1 MSKATAFLASAA
13 IAIAL
18 AGPASGQESAT
29 PASAGQP
36 WLNPGLS
43 PEARA
48 RAAVEAMTLDEKLR
62 LIFGYSD
69 QAVTEISKVP
79 DDIVSQELKAYVQT
93 RAVKGSAGFVP
104 GVPRLGIPDQWQTD
118 ASMGVRNSLIPST
131 ALPSSL
137 ATAAS
142 FDPAVPRAGGVM
154 IGAETRATGHNTMLS
169 GGLNLA
175 RDPRNGRYFEYT
187 GEDPLLAGTMAGSLI
202 DGIQSNKIIST
213 IKHYAV
219 NDTETQRTTL
229 DVTISAEALRQSD
242 LLAFE
247 FAIERGSPGSVMC
260 SYNLINGRWGCEN
273 DYLLNTVLKGDWGYK
288 GFVMSDWGAVHS
300 TAPAANNGLDQ
311 FTGFCCVTDNPR
323 FAPPAMK
330 AALQSGAISQ
340 TRLDNMVERILWALF
355 AKGAVD
361 NPVKAGPIDYAAHA
375 MVSQKAAEESLVLLK
390 NDGDLL
396 PLRGVKS
403 VAVIGGNAD
412 KGVMAGGGSSDV
424 TPVGG
429 AVMID
434 EHTFM
439 PSAPLAALKS
449 ELPRAKVSFDAG
461 SDLASAAALAAAS
474 DVAIVFVTQH
484 DSEGYD
490 GHLELQG
497 NQDALVAAVAKANP
511 KTVVVVESGGA
522 VFMPWASDVPAIL
535 EAFYPGIRGGPAIAR
550 ILTGKVNPSGHL
562 PISFPASS
570 DQLAHPDLPGLGLP
584 GETPT
589 HITYD
594 EGAAVGYKWYDVKG
608 YKPLWAFGHGLSYTS
623 FALSGLTALP
633 DGKSVKV
640 GFSMRNSG
648 KRAGKGVAQVYVA
661 PADWKKAGWEAPKR
675 LGAFAKT
682 DLKPG
687 KARQIELNVDPRLLA
702 TYEAANNNWHIKAG
716 TYHLMVGQASD
727 MEMQNVDVTLSD

>member
-1 MSKATAFLASAA
+1 
-13 IAIAL
+13 
-18 AGPASGQESAT
+18 
-29 PASAGQP
+29 
-36 WLNPGLS
+36 
-43 PEARA
+43 
-48 RAAVEAMTLDEKLR
+48 
-62 LIFGYSD
+62 
-69 QAVTEISKVP
+69 
-79 DDIVSQELKAYVQT
+79 
-93 RAVKGSAGFVP
+93 
-104 GVPRLGIPDQWQTD
+104 
-118 ASMGVRNSLIPST
+118 
-131 ALPSSL
+131 
-137 ATAAS
+137 
-142 FDPAVPRAGGVM
+142 
-154 IGAETRATGHNTMLS
+154 
-169 GGLNLA
+169 
-175 RDPRNGRYFEYT
+175 
-187 GEDPLLAGTMAGSLI
+187 
-202 DGIQSNKIIST
+202 
-213 IKHYAV
+213 
-219 NDTETQRTTL
+219 
-229 DVTISAEALRQSD
+229 
-242 LLAFE
+242 
-247 FAIERGSPGSVMC
+247 
-260 SYNLINGRWGCEN
+260 
-273 DYLLNTVLKGDWGYK
+273 
-288 GFVMSDWGAVHS
+288 
-300 TAPAANNGLDQ
+300 
-311 FTGFCCVTDNPR
+311 
-323 FAPPAMK
+323 MK

-355 AKGAVD
+355 AKGPVD
-361 NPVKAGPIDYAAHA
+361 NPVKAGSIDYAAHA
-375 MVSQKAAEESLVLLK
+375 LVSQKAAEESLVLLK

-439 PSAPLAALKS
+439 PSPPLAALKS

-594 EGAAVGYKWYDVKG
+594 EGATVGYKWYDVKG

-682 DLKPG
+682 ELKPG
-687 KARQIELNVDPRLLA
+687 KARQIELSVDPRLLA

-716 TYHLMVGQASD
+716 TYRLMVGQASD
-727 MEMQNVDVTLSD
+727 AEMQSVDVTLPDSVWSAGKGDR